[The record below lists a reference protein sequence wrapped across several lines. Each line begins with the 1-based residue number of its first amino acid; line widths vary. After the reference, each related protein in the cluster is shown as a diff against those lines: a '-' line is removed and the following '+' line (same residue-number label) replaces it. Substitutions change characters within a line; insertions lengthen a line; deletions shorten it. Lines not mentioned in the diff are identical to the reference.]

1 MWYTA
6 SERNDAHRM
15 IMQCP
20 YCGSSRVET
29 GITWGLSVNT
39 GDVGLRYNDGYMG
52 EGIAQTYSDLCL
64 DCKTILRTYI
74 KEDTDKNWVHRS
86 DDASEA

>member
-6 SERNDAHRM
+6 SERNDAHQM

-52 EGIAQTYSDLCL
+52 EGIAQAYSDLCL
-64 DCKTILRTYI
+64 DCKSILRIYI
-74 KEDTDKNWVHRS
+74 RDETDKNWVHKS
-86 DDASEA
+86 DDAGER

>member
-6 SERNDAHRM
+6 SERNDAHQM

-52 EGIAQTYSDLCL
+52 EGIAQAYSDLCL

-86 DDASEA
+86 DDTSEA